1 MTGKYF
7 VKTVKPNIDANAGA
21 DANVAFADKDILF
34 DWHAFE
40 IPKGASKLMG
50 ITTLLKGTN
59 GADGNQHDF
68 DLLFAKG
75 NDDGAPISLGSVN
88 AGVTGEGWYNNIIG
102 RVFIDTSAETDD
114 GDLIYQNVL
123 ISPTTLS
130 QINGLVLQGNA
141 NETDVTAGSDKIYV
155 AAIAKGAFDF
165 GTAVTLNQGSG
176 QAAATT
182 ETTLTVDGAGD
193 PRHSFAIG
201 DELIAADGAL
211 IGNVTAIASDTSLTV
226 DAVGAALAD
235 DDEICN
241 RQPITLIMSF
251 EQ

>member
-1 MTGKYF
+1 MGKYF
-7 VKTVKPNIDANAGA
+7 VKTVKPNIDVTCATAY
-21 DANVAFADKDILF
+21 ADKDILF
-34 DWHAFE
+34 DWHA
-40 IPKGASKLMG
+40 IDLPRGASKLMG

-59 GADGNQHDF
+59 GADGNQHDM

-75 NDDGAPISLGSVN
+75 NDSGAPISLGTVN
-88 AGVTGEGWYNNIIG
+88 AAVTGEGWYNNIIG

-114 GDLIYQNVL
+114 GDLVYQNVL

-130 QINGLVLQGNA
+130 QPKGLVLSGNE
-141 NETDVTAGSDKIYV
+141 NENNVSPAFDRIYI

-165 GTAVTLNQGSG
+165 GTAVTLNQAGN
-176 QAAATT
+176 QAVTT
-182 ETTLTVDGAGD
+182 TSTTLTLDGAGD

-211 IGNVTAIASDTSLTV
+211 IGNVTAIASDTSMTV
-226 DAVGAALAD
+226 DAVATALAD

-241 RQPITLIMSF
+241 RQPITFVMSF
-251 EQ
+251 EK

>member
-1 MTGKYF
+1 MGNYF
-7 VKTVKPNIDANAGA
+7 VKTVKPNIDVSCATAY
-21 DANVAFADKDILF
+21 ADKDILF

-40 IPKGASKLMG
+40 IPKGASRLMG

-75 NDDGAPISLGSVN
+75 SDSGAPISLGTVN
-88 AGVTGEGWYNNIIG
+88 AGVTGEGWYNNVIG
-102 RVFIDTSAETDD
+102 RVFVDTSAETDD

-123 ISPTTLS
+123 MSPTTLS
-130 QINGLVLQGNA
+130 QINGLVLQGHDS
-141 NETDVTAGSDKIYV
+141 EKGVTAGSSKIYV

-176 QAAATT
+176 QAVTT
-182 ETTLTVDGAGD
+182 TTTTLTVDGAGD

-226 DAVGAALAD
+226 DAVAAVLAD

-251 EQ
+251 EK

>member
-1 MTGKYF
+1 MGKYF
-7 VKTVKPNIDANAGA
+7 VKTVKPNIDVTCATAY
-21 DANVAFADKDILF
+21 ADKDILF
-34 DWHAFE
+34 DWHA
-40 IPKGASKLMG
+40 INLPRGASKLMG

-59 GADGNQHDF
+59 GADGNQHDI

-75 NDDGAPISLGSVN
+75 NDDGAPISLGTVN

-114 GDLIYQNVL
+114 GDLVYQNVL

-130 QINGLVLQGNA
+130 QPKGLVLSGNE
-141 NETDVTAGSDKIYV
+141 NETDVSPAFDRIYV

-176 QAAATT
+176 QAVTT
-182 ETTLTVDGAGD
+182 TATTLTVDGAGD

-226 DAVGAALAD
+226 DAVAAVLAD

-241 RQPITLIMSF
+241 RQPITFVMSF
-251 EQ
+251 EK